1 MIPCYTCLNSD
12 LLLTLK
18 PPNDCFLIT
27 NAKITDWRNQKI
39 HHRNQSSM
47 TIFDSLL
54 RFLSW
59 CTWFTW
65 GMFGW
70 CPHRAASRH
79 TFRTIFL
86 AHILVRVRTCGMLQC
101 DHSSVVHF
109 CATAYQSRAS
119 NLSTALLASPLLQ
132 CGAVRMPAKH
142 ALNPHALEKVKFIF
156 LLLQHVK
163 CIALFKCIGSYVVDD
178 LWSLSRGVIDK
189 SWGPSGVCHP
199 HLIFRIFVMVE
210 WHKTP
215 HVTNQRT

>member
-27 NAKITDWRNQKI
+27 NAKLTDWRNQKI

-109 CATAYQSRAS
+109 CATAYQKSGEQIEHCTSGVPSVAVWCGEDAS
-119 NLSTALLASPLLQ
+119 QTRPKSTCFGEGEVYISLIVACQ
-132 CGAVRMPAKH
+132 VH
-142 ALNPHALEKVKFIF
+142 
-156 LLLQHVK
+156 
-163 CIALFKCIGSYVVDD
+163 CIIQMHWKLCCWRSMVTVTGGHRQIMRT
-178 LWSLSRGVIDK
+178 LRGV
-189 SWGPSGVCHP
+189 PSAP
-199 HLIFRIFVMVE
+199 PL
-210 WHKTP
+210 
-215 HVTNQRT
+215 